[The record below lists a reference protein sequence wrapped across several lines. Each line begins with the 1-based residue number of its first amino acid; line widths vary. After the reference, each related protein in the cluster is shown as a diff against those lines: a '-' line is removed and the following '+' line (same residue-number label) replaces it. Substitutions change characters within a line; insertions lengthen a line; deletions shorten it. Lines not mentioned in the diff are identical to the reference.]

1 MFIQK
6 TALVEKE
13 VKVMI
18 EVLSSHLSVFVVL
31 LVVEVGLETEFGS
44 TDTTLEASS
53 MEKSE
58 ILERTNF
65 IYEMYSGSTA
75 KATVFIGS
83 RSQSLA
89 LRNKLRS

>member
-1 MFIQK
+1 M
-6 TALVEKE
+6 EKE

-65 IYEMYSGSTA
+65 IYEMNSGSTA